1 MIHKDTIKVDEVLGQ
16 GEFGEVCKGIWTDP
30 SGGEVGFTFVKSIHN
45 NSKFGKR
52 SYFEDH
58 CLVRFEFIP

>member
-45 NSKFGKR
+45 NSKIWKKI
-52 SYFEDH
+52 
-58 CLVRFEFIP
+58 LL